1 VSQSNSIRPKF
12 SLLAASRHIGWGGV
26 GKLRLIL
33 EKLPC
38 AHVVLHGDEQ
48 TIALKEDFLGS
59 RHKFDA
65 QPPPQI
71 DVALVINDPIAA
83 NNIADLNVPV
93 VYVDSLPYMRKTD
106 DDIPERTKVAYY
118 CAQKYPIDLLPL
130 TSPLLRNWQDIKW
143 IDPIVPIPQS
153 RRGGRGIVIN
163 VGGLYTYSLAGLPID
178 LANEAVDAYLKL
190 VLFPLVDLLQRS
202 DRKISAICGNINAD
216 TCRQLRSMVPS
227 SIAVGP
233 QSPYAFER
241 LLTDADLLI
250 TSPGSTTILQAVS
263 INLPTL
269 LLPSQNRSQFFNAQ
283 IYSNPHADVMQ
294 WPDSVLDLA
303 GLEQQLSKGLVA
315 LNSYIYKSI
324 IDAAASQDLCDEVS
338 MIIRKAVFNAPDD
351 GVLNPRLSGLGIAG
365 ADQVAQLV
373 MQVALRHQ
381 SIMADHLHN
390 GRPSALR

>member
-1 VSQSNSIRPKF
+1 MSIPPKF

-38 AHVVLHGDEQ
+38 AHVVLHGDEH
-48 TIALKEDFLGS
+48 TIALKKDFLGS
-59 RHKFDA
+59 HHEFDA
-65 QPPPQI
+65 HPPPQF
-71 DVALVINDPIAA
+71 DVALVINDPAAA
-83 NNIADLNVPV
+83 NSIADLNVPV
-93 VYVDSLPYMRKTD
+93 VYVDSLPYMRMTD

-130 TSPLLRNWQDIKW
+130 TSPLLRKWQDIRW

-163 VGGLYTYSLAGLPID
+163 VGGLYTYNMVGLPSD
-178 LANEAVDAYLKL
+178 LVNDAVDAYLNL

-202 DRKISAICGNINAD
+202 DREISAICGNIDVN
-216 TCRQLRSMVPS
+216 TCRRLRTIVPDS
-227 SIAVGP
+227 VAVGP

-241 LLTDADLLI
+241 ILTDADLLI
-250 TSPGSTTILQAVS
+250 TSPGSTTILQAMS

-269 LLPSQNRSQFFNAQ
+269 LLPSQNRSQYFNAQ
-283 IYSNPHADVMQ
+283 IYSKPKADVMQ
-294 WPDSVLDLA
+294 WPDSVLDVAELGQMLSR
-303 GLEQQLSKGLVA
+303 GLIA

-324 IDAAASQDLCDEVS
+324 IDAATSQDLSDEVS
-338 MIIRKAVFNAPDD
+338 TIIRGAVFNAPDG
-351 GVLNPRLSGLGIAG
+351 GVLNPRLSALGIAG

-373 MQVALRHQ
+373 KQVALRH
-381 SIMADHLHN
+381 
-390 GRPSALR
+390 R